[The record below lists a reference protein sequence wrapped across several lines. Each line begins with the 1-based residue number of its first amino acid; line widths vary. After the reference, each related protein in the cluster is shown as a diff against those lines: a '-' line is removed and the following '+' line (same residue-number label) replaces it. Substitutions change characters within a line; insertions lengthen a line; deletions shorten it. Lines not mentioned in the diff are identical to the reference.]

1 MREHACRGGR
11 FLILIALVLPAFVL
25 LPGAAQASVRV
36 TLRPG
41 TGGPRTGFVL
51 RFRNPSRTG
60 MVAGTRRVD
69 EVLVSGPHGSG
80 CVSTLTYSLRP
91 AAAGA
96 GMRTVVRPGGRR
108 HWCTGRFHGRLVA
121 YESTPCT
128 PGPAR
133 ACPLLVIA
141 PQTLARFSFRIR
153 SSPSSG
159 GGSGTG
165 GGTGGG
171 SGTGT
176 GTDSPTFA
184 GLQSATVTCTGVTPA
199 YARPPG
205 RTYTL
210 SWPAA
215 TDPVTPSS
223 GIVYDIFFAATP
235 GAENFSSPTW
245 TTAPGATAYS
255 GQLSTSGSAYF
266 VVRARDQAGHEDAN
280 TVEKLAVNNC

>member
-1 MREHACRGGR
+1 MRERLCRGGR
-11 FLILIALVLPAFVL
+11 FLVLIALIVPAFVL
-25 LPGAAQASVRV
+25 PGTAQASVRV
-36 TLRPG
+36 ALRPG

-69 EVLVSGPHGSG
+69 EVLVSGPRASN

-91 AAAGA
+91 AATGA
-96 GMRTVVRPGGRR
+96 GMRTVVRPGARR

-121 YESTPCT
+121 YESTACT

-133 ACPLLVIA
+133 ACRLLVIA
-141 PQTLARFSFRIR
+141 PQTLARFSFRVR
-153 SSPSSG
+153 SSLSSG

-176 GTDSPTFA
+176 GADSPTFA
-184 GLQSATVTCTGVTPA
+184 GLQSATTTCPGAAPIHSS
-199 YARPPG
+199 PPG

-223 GIVYDIFFAATP
+223 GIVFDIFFAATP
-235 GAENFSSPTW
+235 GAENFSSATW

-255 GQLSTSGSAYF
+255 GQLATSGSAYF

-280 TVEKLAVNNC
+280 TVEKLAVPSC

>member
-1 MREHACRGGR
+1 M
-11 FLILIALVLPAFVL
+11 IALTAPVFVL
-25 LPGAAQASVRV
+25 VPGAAQASVHV
-36 TLRPG
+36 TLHPG
-41 TGGPRTGFVL
+41 TGGPQTGFVL

-69 EVLVSGPHGSG
+69 EVLVSGTRASG
-80 CVSTLTYSLRP
+80 CVSSLAYSLRP

-96 GMRTVVRPGGRR
+96 SMRTVVRPGGRR
-108 HWCTGRFHGRLVA
+108 RWCGGRFHGRLVA
-121 YESTPCT
+121 YESTTCT

-141 PQTLARFSFRIR
+141 PQTLARFSFRVR
-153 SSPSSG
+153 SSPSGTGGGGSG
-159 GGSGTG
+159 GGSGG

-176 GTDSPTFA
+176 GGDSPTFA
-184 GLQSATVTCTGVTPA
+184 GLQSATTACMGVA
-199 YARPPG
+199 SIHGGPPG

-215 TDPVTPSS
+215 TNPVTPSS
-223 GIVYDIFFAATP
+223 GIVYDIFFAARP

-255 GQLSTSGSAYF
+255 GRLATSGSAYF

>member
-1 MREHACRGGR
+1 M
-11 FLILIALVLPAFVL
+11 IAVCVPAFL
-25 LPGAAQASVRV
+25 LPGTAQALVRV
-36 TLRPG
+36 ALRPG

-60 MVAGTRRVD
+60 VVAGTRRVD
-69 EVLVSGPHGSG
+69 RVLVSGPRASR
-80 CVSTLTYSLRP
+80 CVSALTYGLRP

-96 GMRTVVRPGGRR
+96 GMRAVLRPGGRR
-108 HWCTGRFHGRLVA
+108 PWCTGRFHGRLVA
-121 YESTPCT
+121 YASTACT

-141 PQTLARFSFRIR
+141 PRTLARFSFRVR
-153 SSPSSG
+153 PSPSNSG
-159 GGSGTG
+159 GSSTG
-165 GGTGGG
+165 GGTAGG

-176 GTDSPTFA
+176 GAASPTFG
-184 GLQSATVTCTGVTPA
+184 GLQSATTTCPGAAPIHSS
-199 YARPPG
+199 PPG
-205 RTYTL
+205 KTYTL
-210 SWPAA
+210 SWLAA

-245 TTAPGATAYS
+245 TTAPGAAAYS
-255 GQLSTSGSAYF
+255 GQLATSGSAYF

-280 TVEKLAVNNC
+280 TVEKLAVPSC